1 MIPVRAVNCFVNS
14 IWMSIPW
21 LLDPIVHSKVHST
34 HDAAVAIIENDAA
47 STLLPQLVAPREE
60 SNSPAEAACRVSS
73 TSRDSHAPLS
83 CVLKDAQRVAEGAR
97 IRDEANRQQFHVALL
112 EDCSFFARLVLRHV
126 RAGGNPS
133 RYLLGRYSPGKK
145 RNVVEVSQTILR
157 SSSSILSWPLLM
169 EERALQPEASSPS
182 LQTLWVEVGC
192 RHAQTLVSEK
202 ECHEYRKDSKPAL

>member
-14 IWMSIPW
+14 IWMSMLWP
-21 LLDPIVHSKVHST
+21 LDPIVHSKVHST
-34 HDAAVAIIENDAA
+34 HDAAVAITENDAA
-47 STLLPQLVAPREE
+47 STLLPQF
-60 SNSPAEAACRVSS
+60 CRVSS
-73 TSRDSHAPLS
+73 TSLDSHAPLS

-133 RYLLGRYSPGKK
+133 AYLLDRYSPGKK

-157 SSSSILSWPLLM
+157 SSSSILSGPLMM
-169 EERALQPEASSPS
+169 EERSLQPEAEAASPS
-182 LQTLWVEVGC
+182 LKTLWVEVGC

-202 ECHEYRKDSKPAL
+202 ERHEYRKDSKPAL